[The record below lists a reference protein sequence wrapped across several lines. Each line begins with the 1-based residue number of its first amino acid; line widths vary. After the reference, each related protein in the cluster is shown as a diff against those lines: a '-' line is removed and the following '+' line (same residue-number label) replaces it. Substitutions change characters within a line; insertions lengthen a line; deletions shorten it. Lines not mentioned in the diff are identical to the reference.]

1 MFTDMVDSTRIKGLI
16 EGETSGRRDSYFRS
30 HIKEPHDAVIL
41 ACVYEAG
48 GYIVNPTGD
57 GFCITFVDAEE
68 AVLCALR
75 IQQHLAQH
83 PIRTPL
89 GDLQIR
95 IGLHTG
101 IAGPSGD
108 DYIASTV
115 DKTARVQGKA
125 GGGEVF
131 VSHQTQ
137 VLVSDKTQ
145 GVQFEP
151 RGIFD
156 LKGLQAEELYQAVP
170 HAKLVLPPISDEA
183 LASPQLNDF
192 ESQTYR
198 PGSSNKSAK
207 SSGGKKNL
215 AVALGGMAIAALL
228 GGALWQGVPRPDPVL
243 PVGSQ
248 WDGSFH
254 FMPPMDNYDGSV
266 SMEITERSG
275 ERFKAIYATENKS
288 YQWLV
293 EGTVKGNNLR
303 WTFVKAIKNPG
314 SEDAVGKAYCDAT
327 VDGDKMQGFF
337 RMTTNRNEVAEL
349 DLSATKGK

>member
-1 MFTDMVDSTRIKGLI
+1 MFTDMVDSTRMKGLI
-16 EGETSGRRDSYFRS
+16 EGETSGRRDTYFRS
-30 HIKEPHDAVIL
+30 HIKEPHDAVVL

-75 IQQHLAQH
+75 IQQHLTQH
-83 PIRTPL
+83 PISTPL
-89 GDLQIR
+89 GNLQIR

-170 HAKLVLPPISDEA
+170 HPKLVLPPISDEA

-192 ESQTYR
+192 ESSTYLPNR
-198 PGSSNKSAK
+198 VIPAWEVRKN
-207 SSGGKKNL
+207 GG
-215 AVALGGMAIAALL
+215 
-228 GGALWQGVPRPDPVL
+228 
-243 PVGSQ
+243 
-248 WDGSFH
+248 
-254 FMPPMDNYDGSV
+254 
-266 SMEITERSG
+266 
-275 ERFKAIYATENKS
+275 
-288 YQWLV
+288 
-293 EGTVKGNNLR
+293 
-303 WTFVKAIKNPG
+303 
-314 SEDAVGKAYCDAT
+314 
-327 VDGDKMQGFF
+327 
-337 RMTTNRNEVAEL
+337 
-349 DLSATKGK
+349 